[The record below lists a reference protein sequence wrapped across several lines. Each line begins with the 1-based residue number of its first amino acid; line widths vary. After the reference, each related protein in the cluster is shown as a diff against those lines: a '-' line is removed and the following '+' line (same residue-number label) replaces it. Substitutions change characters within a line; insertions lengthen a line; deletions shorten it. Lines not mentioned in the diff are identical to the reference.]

1 MKKILTIFSVLL
13 ARVFVIGIFTF
24 IYSFPLFLLF
34 YLIIFRNTELLSEIS
49 LKFYLISFFIVFI
62 LFYNYITKVEKENK
76 K

>member
-13 ARVFVIGIFTF
+13 ARVFVIGNFTF
-24 IYSFPLFLLF
+24 VYSFPLFLLL

-62 LFYNYITKVEKENK
+62 LFYNYLTKAEKK
-76 K
+76 

>member
-24 IYSFPLFLLF
+24 VYSFPLFLLL

-62 LFYNYITKVEKENK
+62 LFYNYLTKAEKK
-76 K
+76 